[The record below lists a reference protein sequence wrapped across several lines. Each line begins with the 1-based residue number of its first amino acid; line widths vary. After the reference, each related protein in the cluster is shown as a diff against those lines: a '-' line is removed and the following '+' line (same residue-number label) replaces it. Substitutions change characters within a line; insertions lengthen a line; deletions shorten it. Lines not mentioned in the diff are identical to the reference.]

1 MKKLLSIVTLFAIF
15 FTTTANAITLD
26 ERIAKIEARYEK
38 RIEQIDN
45 MKRAKPERKEV
56 LKKHARQNADLQIDQ
71 AKDLEELKT
80 KPVKE

>member
-1 MKKLLSIVTLFAIF
+1 MKKLLTIVALFTIF

-45 MKRAKPERKEV
+45 MKRAKQERKTV
-56 LKKHARQNADLQIDQ
+56 LKEHARQNADLQIQQ

-80 KPVKE
+80 KSK

>member
-1 MKKLLSIVTLFAIF
+1 MKKLLTIVALFTIF

-45 MKRAKPERKEV
+45 MKRTKQERKEV
-56 LKKHARQNADLQIDQ
+56 LKEHARQNADLQIQQ
-71 AKDLEELKT
+71 AKDLEALKT
-80 KPVKE
+80 KTSK

>member
-1 MKKLLSIVTLFAIF
+1 MKKLLTIVALFTIF

-45 MKRAKPERKEV
+45 MKRAKSERKEV
-56 LKKHARQNADLQIDQ
+56 LKTHARQNADLQIKQ
-71 AKDLEELKT
+71 VKDLEALKT
-80 KPVKE
+80 KTSK